1 MRDKLRDWIF
11 SFYQNKNL
19 VSAEDVLNSSAF
31 QNHQLLWTLGMFI
44 GMIVLALLIWV
55 LSRQVMLQFVHV
67 LADRSK
73 TEWDDILVKNKF
85 FYALAQLVPLYF
97 MDYLASIVFQFYPD
111 KLDYALRLI
120 DVVLV
125 FVILISLIR
134 FLNTVRDI
142 LQQRPSLSDKPINSY
157 IQVAKIVLSIM
168 MVMVMLSVITDKSAL
183 KILTAFGAMT
193 AVILL
198 VFKDTILGF
207 VSSIQL
213 SANDMVRIGDWVTM
227 EKYGADGDVI
237 EVNLATV
244 KVQNF
249 DMTITTIPTYSLIS
263 DSFKN
268 WRGMQDSDGRRIKR
282 SVLVHIDSVK
292 FASPELI
299 EKLSKVRFL
308 KEFIAKRQDEIQ
320 KYNEE
325 NGYTS
330 DSLQARKQ
338 TNIGLFRA
346 YMEFYLQNNPNINQ
360 EMSLM
365 VRQLEPKDLGVPMEV
380 YCFSKIKEWES
391 YEEVVADIFDHIFA
405 SIHAFELSIFESP
418 SGRDLRNMSKEL
430 SAR

>member
-19 VSAEDVLNSSAF
+19 VSADDVLNSNAF
-31 QNHQLLWTLGMFI
+31 QNHQLLWTLGMFL
-44 GMIVLALLIWV
+44 GMIILAVLIWV

-282 SVLVHIDSVK
+282 AILVHIDSVK

-299 EKLSKVRFL
+299 DKLSKVRFL
-308 KEFIAKRQDEIQ
+308 KEFIAKRQEEIK

-325 NGYTS
+325 NGYS
-330 DSLQARKQ
+330 ADSLQARKQ

-360 EMSLM
+360 KMSLM

-380 YCFSKIKEWES
+380 YCFSKIKEWEA

-405 SIHAFELSIFESP
+405 SIHTFELSIFESP
-418 SGRDLRNMSKEL
+418 SGKDLRNMSKEL

>member
-44 GMIVLALLIWV
+44 GMIILALLIWV